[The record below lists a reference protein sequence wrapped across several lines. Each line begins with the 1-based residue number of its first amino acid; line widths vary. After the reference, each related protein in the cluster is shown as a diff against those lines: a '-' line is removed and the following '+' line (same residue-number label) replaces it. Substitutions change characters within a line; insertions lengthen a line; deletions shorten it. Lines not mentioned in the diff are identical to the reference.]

1 MTTANPSG
9 GSPSTFIPNTDDDQ
23 RAMLD
28 AIGVADF
35 EDLISDVPEAH
46 RHPDLDLRAAA
57 HEMSLASEL
66 ATLAATNYVP
76 GDYACFLGSGAYRH
90 YVPAVARKVA
100 NRGEFM
106 TSYTPYQPEVAQGSL
121 QVAFEFQTMVSHLM
135 GLPVAN
141 AGMYDGPTA
150 FAEAALMAARLTK
163 RAKVIA
169 LDSVDERNID
179 VFRSYSHY
187 QGIEIV
193 RASSSSLIVPVDAA
207 CVMVQS
213 PNVAGVIEDMTAI
226 AAAAHASGALAV
238 ASVNPMSLGMFKSPG
253 ECDVDI
259 ATGEGQPL
267 GVPLGF
273 GGPYVGLFTCKDALK
288 RQLPGRIVGK
298 TTDTNGETGYVLTL
312 QTREQHIRRERAT
325 SNICTSTQLIALM
338 VAAYLATLGKQGLRE
353 TAELCYQKAHYAAS
367 QIDALDG
374 YSLASDGTF
383 FNEFV
388 ISCREPVQST
398 LDALLEHKIIG
409 GADASERVANGI
421 VFALT
426 EQNTRAEIDRL
437 VAALDE
443 IGSAS

>member
-1 MTTANPSG
+1 MTTAKSSG

-35 EDLISDVPEAH
+35 EELITDVPESH
-46 RHPDLDLRAAA
+46 RYPALNLPEAA
-57 HEMSLASEL
+57 HEMSLAAEM
-66 ATLAATNYVP
+66 AGLAASNFVP

-163 RAKVIA
+163 RTKVIA
-169 LDSVDERNID
+169 LDTVDERNIE
-179 VFRSYSHY
+179 VSCSYSHY

-193 RASSSSLIVPVDAA
+193 RASASDLSVPDDAA

-213 PNVAGVIEDMTAI
+213 PNVNGVIEDMAAI
-226 AAAAHASGALAV
+226 STAAHASGALAV

-273 GGPYVGLFTCKDALK
+273 GGPYVGLFTCKDELK

-374 YSLASDGTF
+374 YSLASEGTF

-388 ISCREPVQST
+388 ISCRESVQTT
-398 LDALLEHKIIG
+398 LGALIEHKIIG
-409 GADASERVANGI
+409 GTDASERAPNGI

-426 EQNTRAEIDRL
+426 EQNSRAEIDRL
-437 VAALDE
+437 VAALGE
-443 IGSAS
+443 IGSTS

>member
-1 MTTANPSG
+1 
-9 GSPSTFIPNTDDDQ
+9 
-23 RAMLD
+23 MLD

-76 GDYACFLGSGAYRH
+76 RDYACFLGSGAYRH

-374 YSLASDGTF
+374 YSLASEGTF

>member
-1 MTTANPSG
+1 
-9 GSPSTFIPNTDDDQ
+9 
-23 RAMLD
+23 MLD

-46 RHPDLDLRAAA
+46 RYPDLDLRAAA

-66 ATLAATNYVP
+66 ASLAATNFVP

-193 RASSSSLIVPVDAA
+193 RASSSSLIVPDDVA

-213 PNVAGVIEDMTAI
+213 PNADGVIEDMTAI

-409 GADASERVANGI
+409 GADASDRVTNGI

>member
-1 MTTANPSG
+1 
-9 GSPSTFIPNTDDDQ
+9 
-23 RAMLD
+23 MLD

>member
-1 MTTANPSG
+1 
-9 GSPSTFIPNTDDDQ
+9 
-23 RAMLD
+23 
-28 AIGVADF
+28 
-35 EDLISDVPEAH
+35 
-46 RHPDLDLRAAA
+46 
-57 HEMSLASEL
+57 
-66 ATLAATNYVP
+66 
-76 GDYACFLGSGAYRH
+76 
-90 YVPAVARKVA
+90 
-100 NRGEFM
+100 
-106 TSYTPYQPEVAQGSL
+106 
-121 QVAFEFQTMVSHLM
+121 
-135 GLPVAN
+135 
-141 AGMYDGPTA
+141 
-150 FAEAALMAARLTK
+150 MAARLTK

-374 YSLASDGTF
+374 YSLASEGTF